1 MFPFPWFWLQCRFP
15 FSGDVMQD
23 IDPTTI
29 WDLPFSGPYK
39 GDKELE
45 RKILA
50 DGAGYGEQLKV
61 ILNVLEKLLANSTIR
76 SSTEGKEL
84 LELKEKIAAIKQ
96 GYYKDSAQQARTALD
111 KLKEKDKDAYTALVK
126 ELT

>member
-1 MFPFPWFWLQCRFP
+1 MFPFPWFWLQFRFP

-61 ILNVLEKLLANSTIR
+61 ILNVLEKLLANSTVR
-76 SSTEGKEL
+76 SSGEGREL

-96 GYYKDSAQQARTALD
+96 DYYKDSVEHARAALE
-111 KLKEKDKDAYTALVK
+111 KLREKDRQAYVELLK